1 VAAEIIV
8 GIALFAA
15 GVLLRPY
22 LERLLPLPGRRDR
35 VEREI
40 SRLQEDELAW
50 RGRHKRAMEMELQ
63 AIREEMV
70 ERGIYDSSIRLS
82 EEDRVHRDFGE
93 QLADHEK
100 EVRRRTEDLIHELN
114 WWERR
119 RFEREQDELLRS
131 TFAAL
136 GWPPPNRGS
145 R

>member
-22 LERLLPLPGRRDR
+22 LERLLPLPGRMDR

-40 SRLQEDELAW
+40 SRLEEDELAW
-50 RGRHKRAMEMELQ
+50 RGRHKRAMEKELQ
-63 AIREEMV
+63 AIREEMA
-70 ERGIYDSSIRLS
+70 ERGIYDSGIRLA

-93 QLADHEK
+93 QLADHET
-100 EVRRRTEDLIHELN
+100 EIRRRTEDLIHELN

-136 GWPPPNRGS
+136 GWPPPDRGS